1 MSNRTAARPP
11 RRRLRLRDLG
21 KHLFL
26 VAAGILTYIPLYILV
41 VTSFKSIDQFYHSF
55 WLPEFPLQWGNYQE
69 AWGVVR
75 IYIFNSAFVTLFTVV
90 GVLAVSSLSAFAFA
104 RYNFPGRTFFF
115 YMIISLLMV
124 PFILTLVPA
133 FVWIKQ
139 LGLVNTRWGLILPY
153 ISGGQVFAIF
163 LLRGYIASL
172 PEELFESARIDGATM
187 FDNYLRIAL
196 PLCQPMLSV
205 IAITTILTTW
215 NDYVWPLVVI
225 SDDSLRTITVGLAAF
240 ETQYSIDYGPQMAG
254 YVIASIPLLILF
266 LFTMRQFLQGLT
278 AGAVKM

>member
-1 MSNRTAARPP
+1 MRNRAGGKS
-11 RRRLRLRDLG
+11 RRRWALPRDLG

-26 VAAGILTYIPLYILV
+26 IAAAILTYVPLYILI
-41 VTSFKSIDQFYHSF
+41 VTSFKSISQFYHSF
-55 WLPEFPLQWGNYQE
+55 WLPEFPLQWGNYQG
-69 AWGVVR
+69 AWSVVR
-75 IYIFNSAFVTLFTVV
+75 IYLFNSVFVTLATLV
-90 GVLAVSSLSAFAFA
+90 GVLAVSSLASFAFA
-104 RYNFPGRTFFF
+104 RYSFPGRTVLF

-153 ISGGQVFAIF
+153 VAGQQVFAIF
-163 LLRGYIASL
+163 LLRGYVASL
-172 PEELFESARIDGATM
+172 PEELFEAARIDGASM
-187 FDNYLRIAL
+187 FDAYLRIAL
-196 PLCQPMLSV
+196 PLSKPMLSV
-205 IAITTILTTW
+205 ISITTILTTW

-225 SDDSLRTITVGLAAF
+225 SDDSLRTITIGLAAF
-240 ETQYSIDYGPQMAG
+240 QTQYSIDYGPQMAG
-254 YVIASIPLLILF
+254 YVIASVPLLLLF